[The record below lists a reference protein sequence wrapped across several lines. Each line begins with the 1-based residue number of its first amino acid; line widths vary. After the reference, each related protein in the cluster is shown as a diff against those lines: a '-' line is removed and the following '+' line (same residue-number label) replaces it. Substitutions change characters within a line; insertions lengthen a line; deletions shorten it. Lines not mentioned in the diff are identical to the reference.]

1 MSGDAADERDDTD
14 DDVDG
19 RSESNADPDPE
30 SGPESEPEPEA
41 DLGPETVDRLFDVLE
56 AALTGDAVEG
66 AQLDRLLNVLEA
78 AVGDATGLEEE
89 TLAELLALL
98 EAVLVGPAELEAA
111 VDGVLDIL
119 EAAVGD
125 ATGLE
130 EETLSP
136 VFDVLEAGTADPEG
150 LTPEDVERLRR
161 GLETAARELTDSA
174 VPPAVDRGA
183 ADGERADRFRL
194 ARLATAVTRRA
205 TGYSVESG
213 LRAGTRLAYA
223 AATAES
229 AAALLASARA
239 VALDE
244 LRRAGVDVGEE
255 RVAWPEASEDDPLD
269 RRPVTA
275 DRLRERGRRLLSRS
289 AEVDRD
295 ESLHPAFPSILE
307 ALAADE
313 ARVLRLLATD
323 GAQAYMDVRDRGYV
337 PFGSRLVAE
346 HMTMVGADA
355 GCRQPER
362 TPAYLQ
368 NLRRLGLVTFLE
380 DPVDDLKRYQVL
392 EAQPHIEAARE
403 AARRPKTVYGRL
415 RLTDLGVEF
424 CTACLPV
431 EVDAEREGFRRVD
444 EGDEE

>member
-1 MSGDAADERDDTD
+1 MSGDDAGRDDD
-14 DDVDG
+14 ADADDVDE
-19 RSESNADPDPE
+19 R
-30 SGPESEPEPEA
+30 SGPDADANAGANPNPDSEPEPEP
-41 DLGPETVDRLFDVLE
+41 DLGPETIDRLFDVLE
-56 AALTGDAVEG
+56 AALTGDTVEET
-66 AQLDRLLNVLEA
+66 QLDRLFDVLEA
-78 AVGDATGLEEE
+78 AVTDRSPE

-111 VDGVLDIL
+111 VDDVLDVL

-136 VFDVLEAGTADPEG
+136 VFDVLESGTADPEG
-150 LTPEDVERLRR
+150 LTSEDVERLRR

-174 VPPAVDRGA
+174 VPPAVDREA
-183 ADGERADRFRL
+183 ADGERTDRFRL

-229 AAALLASARA
+229 AAALLAAARA

-255 RVAWPEASEDDPLD
+255 RVGWLEAREDDALD

-275 DRLRERGRRLLSRS
+275 DRLREHGRRLLSQS

-295 ESLHPAFPSILE
+295 ESPHPAFPSMLE
-307 ALAADE
+307 SLAADE
-313 ARVLRLLATD
+313 ARILRLLATD

-403 AARRPKTVYGRL
+403 AARRPKTVFGRL
-415 RLTDLGVEF
+415 RLTDFGVEF

-431 EVDAEREGFRRVD
+431 EVDVERERFRRA
-444 EGDEE
+444 DEE

>member
-1 MSGDAADERDDTD
+1 MSGDDAADERDDTD

-41 DLGPETVDRLFDVLE
+41 DLGPETVGRLFDVLE

-66 AQLDRLLNVLEA
+66 AQLDRLFDV
-78 AVGDATGLEEE
+78 
-89 TLAELLALL
+89 
-98 EAVLVGPAELEAA
+98 
-111 VDGVLDIL
+111 L

-136 VFDVLEAGTADPEG
+136 VFDVLEAGTANPEG

-161 GLETAARELTDSA
+161 GLETAARELTGPAIS
-174 VPPAVDRGA
+174 PAVDRGA

-239 VALDE
+239 IALDE

-431 EVDAEREGFRRVD
+431 EVDAEREGFRRAD

>member
-1 MSGDAADERDDTD
+1 
-14 DDVDG
+14 
-19 RSESNADPDPE
+19 
-30 SGPESEPEPEA
+30 
-41 DLGPETVDRLFDVLE
+41 
-56 AALTGDAVEG
+56 
-66 AQLDRLLNVLEA
+66 

-111 VDGVLDIL
+111 VDDVLDVL

-174 VPPAVDRGA
+174 VPPAVDREA

-255 RVAWPEASEDDPLD
+255 RVAWPEASED
-269 RRPVTA
+269 
-275 DRLRERGRRLLSRS
+275 RLLSRS

-337 PFGSRLVAE
+337 PFGSRPVAE

-403 AARRPKTVYGRL
+403 AARRPKTVFGRL

-431 EVDAEREGFRRVD
+431 EVDAEREGFRRAD

>member
-1 MSGDAADERDDTD
+1 VSDDAAGRDDD
-14 DDVDG
+14 ADADDVDG
-19 RSESNADPDPE
+19 RSEPDADPEPE
-30 SGPESEPEPEA
+30 SGLEPGPEP

-56 AALTGDAVEG
+56 AALTGDTVEG
-66 AQLDRLLNVLEA
+66 AQLDRLFDVLEA
-78 AVGDATGLEEE
+78 AVTDRSPE

-111 VDGVLDIL
+111 VDDVLDVL

-161 GLETAARELTDSA
+161 GLETVARELTDSA
-174 VPPAVDRGA
+174 VPPAVDREA
-183 ADGERADRFRL
+183 ADGERTDLLRL

-255 RVAWPEASEDDPLD
+255 RVDWLEAREDDALD

-295 ESLHPAFPSILE
+295 ESPHPAFPSMLE
-307 ALAADE
+307 SLAADE
-313 ARVLRLLATD
+313 ARILRLLATD

-424 CTACLPV
+424 CAACLPV
-431 EVDAEREGFRRVD
+431 EVDAEREGFRRA
-444 EGDEE
+444 DEEDER

>member
-19 RSESNADPDPE
+19 RSESNADPDSE
-30 SGPESEPEPEA
+30 SGPESEPEPGP
-41 DLGPETVDRLFDVLE
+41 DLGPETVGRLFDVLE

-66 AQLDRLLNVLEA
+66 AQLDRLLDVLEA

-111 VDGVLDIL
+111 VDDALDVL

-161 GLETAARELTDSA
+161 GLETAARELTGPAIS
-174 VPPAVDRGA
+174 PAVDRGA

-255 RVAWPEASEDDPLD
+255 RVAWPEASEDGPLD

-337 PFGSRLVAE
+337 PFSSRLVAE

-431 EVDAEREGFRRVD
+431 EVDAEREEFRRVD